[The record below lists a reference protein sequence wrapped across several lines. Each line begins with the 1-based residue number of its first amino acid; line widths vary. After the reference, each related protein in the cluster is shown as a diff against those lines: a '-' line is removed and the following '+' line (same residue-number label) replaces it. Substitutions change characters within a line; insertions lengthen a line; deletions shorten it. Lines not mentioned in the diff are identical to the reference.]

1 MTNKTNFN
9 PDGNLFVKGGIT
21 AEGTVVASGTGIS
34 SIAGELVVLGT
45 GNTTIAGDLVV
56 AGKME
61 VTGDIVFKS
70 DTQTVNEADGYVI
83 NSDSDVATAY
93 LQINSDVSN
102 IRLSYSTNSATIGYA
117 GITEHVNVNA
127 TSFHVSNNISAGG
140 NLSADGQLAVTGNT
154 TLSNLTVNS
163 GLTVTG
169 ETGFAES
176 ITLPNDKSVIFTGG
190 STLTSTRWSGTANIA
205 DKLTTPRTI
214 TTQLT
219 GDVVGTGSIAFD
231 GQTDVTIAIAATT
244 VQANAVALGTD
255 TTGNYVATIADSGNG
270 RLVVTNSG
278 SEDAAVILELG
289 DTAVTPKTYGQAD
302 SIPQVTVDQQGRLT
316 NASNV
321 SIQIATSQV
330 TDLDLAI
337 QGNVS
342 AGTGL
347 TYTSA
352 TGVFNITDTITGA
365 SFGSA
370 TAVPTFTV
378 NDQGQLTAA
387 ADQNIAIP
395 HTQVTDFDT
404 EVRALVSH
412 VDAGGDGSLAYDSS
426 TGIITYT
433 GPSAAEARAHISV
446 TDAGGDGSAA
456 YNSSTGVITYT
467 GPGATEVRAHSSGG
481 DGIDYASGVID
492 VDATVVRTNTAGVQ
506 TISKDTTFTGTV
518 DLTGATVTATTQ
530 ANSDTTTKVATTQ
543 YVENRIA
550 TVLGDAPAALDTL
563 GEIANALIDDNN
575 IGNVLT
581 ASISNTNSN
590 AIFKQGNVAMI
601 GDLDLGT
608 NKIVSVVD
616 PTAAQD
622 GATKNY
628 VDTANTEMLS
638 YVNTANSEMLSY
650 VDTANTNM
658 QSYVDTANTNLQSYA
673 DDGKVA
679 KTFNIGASYSFNLS
693 TKLANGLIV
702 SAESAS
708 LASPATANN
717 TVAFS
722 NLDDTQNL
730 FINTVK
736 FDHSYAVLHEGEQT
750 VSGKVSTLVGDGTT
764 TTIVTPTAHRATTG
778 ESYAIYNTSD
788 VATHGIFIATVINAT
803 TFTVPSSF
811 NGSATGSASLPGFV
825 DSNATADNQTRNG
838 NLFIHGD
845 VVFSRGID
853 AGETEG
859 RKQGTGKITSAGDIV
874 HAKSANAT
882 FAAAQSFISNVPQY
896 HYKGTIGAL
905 TGATSVSA
913 MAFTGSNIF
922 VVTGASD
929 TTDTYLGAEA
939 TGNINAV
946 AGYASTEI
954 GVARAHYQNWGKTT
968 AFVGDFANVTN
979 FTNVYDK
986 STESDQ
992 ANNSGDG
999 STFTTGS
1006 RPLERLTV
1014 DGAIQLG
1021 PRHTPTDL
1029 LVNGTMFYDDNDNK
1043 LKGVQNNR
1051 IIELSAETVST
1062 IHPGDGTGDHAI
1074 TNPLSG
1080 STYYLKQLSAGTGIS
1095 MANAGSNSA
1104 DIITV
1109 STNDAHIRTLL
1120 TGTSNITYNNT
1131 TGVISQALTTTDVT
1145 EGDNLYFT
1153 NERVDDRVGALI
1165 VGGANISVTYDDAAG
1180 TLTVAA
1186 DLDGDVTSVV
1196 AGAGL
1201 ITGGTSGDVT
1211 LDIGAG
1217 TGITVNANDIAIT
1230 NSGVTA
1236 GTYGTASQTPTLTVN
1251 AQGQLTAASH
1261 QAISITASQVSDFDE
1276 ALDDRVNGL
1285 VVGGSNITVT
1295 YNDVANTFTIDAD
1308 DTGDI
1313 TAVTAGTGLT
1323 GGGSDGDVS
1332 LNVIGGKGIT
1342 ASADEI
1348 ALDFTDFNTS
1358 DITEDTNLYYTEARA
1373 DARVDAGFTAKST
1386 SDLSEGTN
1394 LYYTDV
1400 RADARITASDTD
1412 ALSEGS
1418 TNLYFTNAR
1427 ADARADSRFTTQL
1440 AASDTDDLSEGSTNL
1455 YFTNARADARF
1466 DVKIAAGDTNDLSE
1480 GSTNLY
1486 FTNARADARIS
1497 AALIDEDDFSTNS
1510 ATRIPSQQ
1518 SVKAYVDA
1526 QVDTKDALSELSGDT
1541 DDVSE
1546 GSTNLYYTN
1555 ARADARISNAILDS
1569 DTFTGA
1575 TATNIPSA
1583 ESTKAYVDA
1592 AVTGVVG
1599 GSLDLSSK
1607 NTGDLA
1613 EGSNLYYTDA
1623 RARASISAGG
1633 NLSYNSTTGVMS
1645 YTTPTERTDSEVRG
1659 LISATGDIS
1668 YNNSTGV
1675 ISYTDPSPRT
1685 DATIRGLFSSGG
1697 DIAYNSST
1705 GFFSYTMPA
1714 LAVSDFAGS
1723 AIQLSSES
1731 YADNNTSL
1739 MTSAAISDKIEGYGY
1754 STTVGDITS
1763 VTAGSGLTGG
1773 ATSGGATLNVGAGS
1787 YIVVAADTIAVDAT
1801 SANTAGKVVARDG
1814 SGNFSAGVITATATA
1829 ARYADLAEKYATD
1842 THYEHGTV
1850 VIFGGDA
1857 EVTVTTESN
1866 SPKVAG
1872 VISTDPAYMMNKDAE
1887 GQYVALRGRV
1897 PCKVIGP
1904 VAKGDVLVTSS
1915 RPGFAEAA
1923 SDPHFVGVACY
1934 VGKAIS
1940 SIDTPSE
1947 GVIEIMV

>member
-61 VTGDIVFKS
+61 VTGDIIFKS
-70 DTQTVNEADGYVI
+70 DTQTVNEANGYVI

-102 IRLSYSTNSATIGYA
+102 IRLTYSTNSATIGYA

-231 GQTDVTIAIAATT
+231 GQTDVTIAIAATA
-244 VQANAVALGTD
+244 VQANSVVLGTD

-1412 ALSEGS
+1412 ALSEGA

-1427 ADARADSRFTTQL
+1427 ADARADSRFATQL
-1440 AASDTDDLSEGSTNL
+1440 AASDTNDLSEGSTNL

-1497 AALIDEDDFSTNS
+1497 AALIDEDNFSTNS

-1569 DTFTGA
+1569 DAFTGA

-1583 ESTKAYVDA
+1583 ESTKAYVDT
-1592 AVTGVVG
+1592 AVLGVVG

-1607 NTGDLA
+1607 TTDDLS
-1613 EGSNLYYTDA
+1613 EGTSNLYYTNARADA
-1623 RARASISAGG
+1623 RITAASTSDLSEGTNLYYTQGRFNTAFTAKDTDALSEGATNLYFTNTRADARVSATLPNTDSLTEGTSNLYFTNARADARITAASTSDLSEGTNEYHTAARVNTLVDNRVTTAFVDALNVDADTLDSIS
-1633 NLSYNSTTGVMS
+1633 
-1645 YTTPTERTDSEVRG
+1645 
-1659 LISATGDIS
+1659 SAS
-1668 YNNSTGV
+1668 FM
-1675 ISYTDPSPRT
+1675 R
-1685 DATIRGLFSSGG
+1685 
-1697 DIAYNSST
+1697 
-1705 GFFSYTMPA
+1705 
-1714 LAVSDFAGS
+1714 SD
-1723 AIQLSSES
+1723 
-1731 YADNNTSL
+1731 
-1739 MTSAAISDKIEGYGY
+1739 
-1754 STTVGDITS
+1754 
-1763 VTAGSGLTGG
+1763 
-1773 ATSGGATLNVGAGS
+1773 
-1787 YIVVAADTIAVDAT
+1787 AADTHTHTITPAVDNSIDLGSGSLRYNEVHAVT
-1801 SANTAGKVVARDG
+1801 FQGTASSAN
-1814 SGNFSAGVITATATA
+1814 F
-1829 ARYADLAEKYATD
+1829 ADLAERYVADESYTP
-1842 THYEHGTV
+1842 GTV
-1850 VIFGGDA
+1850 VEFGGA
-1857 EVTVTTESN
+1857 NEVTAVTREGT
-1866 SPKVAG
+1866 PAVAG
-1872 VISTDPAYMMNKDAE
+1872 VVSTDPAYLMNAQLE
-1887 GQYVALRGRV
+1887 GTNVIAVALRGRV
-1897 PCKVIGP
+1897 PCKVLGP
-1904 VAKGDVLVTSS
+1904 IRKGDVLIASS
-1915 RPGFAEAA
+1915 TKGFAKAAPFRGYQTPAA
-1923 SDPHFVGVACY
+1923 SI
-1934 VGKAIS
+1934 VGKAVGEFLQIG
-1940 SIDTPSE
+1940 E
-1947 GVIEIMV
+1947 GVIEIVV